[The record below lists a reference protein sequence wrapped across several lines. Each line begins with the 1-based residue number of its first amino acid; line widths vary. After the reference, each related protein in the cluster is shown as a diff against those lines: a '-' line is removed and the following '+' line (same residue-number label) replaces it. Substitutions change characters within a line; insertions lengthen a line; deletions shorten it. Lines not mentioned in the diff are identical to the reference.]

1 MKNTKSLLPATLLF
15 LLLVANS
22 YAQEK
27 STGNRITQTRNL
39 SDFSFIKLEMSG
51 TVYVQQGDQFSVT
64 IEAAPT
70 LIDQITTTVSE
81 RTLVIDNKNKN
92 WSGASSIVKVYVQLP
107 LINGLEVAGSGAIEA
122 QTNLTSNLLSCK
134 MGGSGIIKL
143 KEVAA
148 GKISLKLE
156 GSGKIAL
163 TKATAEN
170 AILELHGSGNLSC
183 ENITAKLLAVTLDGS
198 GDITLPALATGKL
211 YLQNTGSGSIRQ
223 LKGVAAEVLLENNG
237 SGNITAAELDGSSIS
252 IVNAGSGNIAVGA
265 CETLN
270 AQITG
275 SGNIRYQGTPK
286 NMRTN
291 VTGSGTISSN

>member
-1 MKNTKSLLPATLLF
+1 MKNTTSLLHTTLLF
-15 LLLVANS
+15 LLLVANG

-27 STGNRITQTRNL
+27 PTGNRIMQTRNL

-92 WSGASSIVKVYVQLP
+92 WSGASSIVNVYVQLP

-122 QTNLTSNLLSCK
+122 QTNLTSNLLSCT

-156 GSGKIAL
+156 GSGKIAPVSYTHL
-163 TKATAEN
+163 
-170 AILELHGSGNLSC
+170 
-183 ENITAKLLAVTLDGS
+183 
-198 GDITLPALATGKL
+198 TLPT
-211 YLQNTGSGSIRQ
+211 NR
-223 LKGVAAEVLLENNG
+223 EV
-237 SGNITAAELDGSSIS
+237 
-252 IVNAGSGNIAVGA
+252 
-265 CETLN
+265 
-270 AQITG
+270 
-275 SGNIRYQGTPK
+275 
-286 NMRTN
+286 
-291 VTGSGTISSN
+291 